1 MVLSPPIF
9 PQAIRGRIT
18 TAQIAEANGI
28 IVEIPV
34 NSSFSEG
41 DLIRLQFNA
50 RIYERFISEEDGQPV
65 IFLVADV
72 FSHLGNN
79 TAYYTVVEPSGRETR
94 SLPAKVFISITL
106 EADDDVV
113 NTH

>member
-1 MVLSPPIF
+1 MVLIPPVF

-28 IVEIPV
+28 FVEIPA
-34 NSSFSEG
+34 NGSFSEG

-50 RIYERFISEEDGQPV
+50 RLYERFISEEEEQPV

-79 TAYYTVVEPSGRETR
+79 TAEYTVIEPCGRETR
-94 SLPAKVFISITL
+94 SLPAKVFISISPD
-106 EADDDVV
+106 ADD
-113 NTH
+113 NALNQH